1 MKKKTIGKRR
11 IAAKA
16 RQVAGKIQAARVAQ
30 TGQTSRRRGHLSAS
44 VRRAQG
50 RRDSR

>member
-50 RRDSR
+50 KRDSR